1 MEFGELLTIYG
12 PLGMGW
18 ILAFSKDREL
28 TTLRKEMLDN
38 VRAEVA
44 AKAVLQG
51 TLDKLVGL
59 VEHLK

>member
-18 ILAFSKDREL
+18 IFAWSKDREL
-28 TTLRKEMLDN
+28 TLMRKDMLEN
-38 VRAEVA
+38 VRAEVQ
-44 AKAVLQG
+44 AKAMLQA